1 MRAPSVRPC
10 VVCGSV
16 ERDRELTL
24 GSYDILRC
32 DCGLRVLAPE
42 PAEQTLV
49 EVFDDG
55 EIYGGAFDLSDALL
69 ERAHRSLI
77 AAERFVK
84 PGRILDVG
92 FGLGFLLE
100 AARDRGWSCVGV
112 DPSQFSVERARR
124 QGFEAHLGL
133 LQDLKL
139 PEASFDA
146 VSLMQVV
153 EHILDPRDLLAE
165 CRRVLR
171 PGGALLVATPNPASL
186 LATVKR
192 EGFNYWIPPVHCVWY
207 SPDALHRLLVDA
219 GLEPVRLG
227 TWSARAPQLHD
238 GVDMLAATRL
248 GRRVPRRLRRPLGTL
263 VAMTADALGRG
274 SIVEAVALRWEDA
287 R

>member
-1 MRAPSVRPC
+1 MRAMSVRPC
-10 VVCGSV
+10 VVCGAV
-16 ERDRELTL
+16 ERSRELTL
-24 GSYDILRC
+24 GDYDILRC
-32 DCGLRVLAPE
+32 GCGLRVLAPE
-42 PAEQTLV
+42 PASESLV

-55 EIYGGAFDLSDALL
+55 SIYGGAFDLEAALL
-69 ERAHRSLI
+69 ERSHRSLI
-77 AAERFVK
+77 GAERFVK

-92 FGLGFLLE
+92 FGPGFLLR
-100 AARDRGWSCVGV
+100 AARERGWTPVGV
-112 DPSQFSVERARR
+112 DPSRFSVERARR
-124 QGFEAHLGL
+124 QGFEAHQGL
-133 LQDLKL
+133 LDDLHL

-186 LATVKR
+186 LASIKR

-207 SPDALHRLLVDA
+207 APDALHRLLVDA

-248 GRRVPRRLRRPLGTL
+248 GRRVPRRARRPLGTL
-263 VAMTADALGRG
+263 VAMAADALGRG
-274 SIVEAVALRWEDA
+274 SIVEAVALRWEA
-287 R
+287 SE